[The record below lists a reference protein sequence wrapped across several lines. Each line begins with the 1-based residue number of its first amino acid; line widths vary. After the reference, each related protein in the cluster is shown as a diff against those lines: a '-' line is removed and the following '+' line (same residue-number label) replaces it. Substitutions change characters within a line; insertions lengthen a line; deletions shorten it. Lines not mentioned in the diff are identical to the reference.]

1 MHWFL
6 FIAEYI
12 TMSKRETGSQLHKA
26 SHKDFNFTGKTCKAC
41 QHPSTKSRF
50 ALQQHYTGARMRE
63 ICQN

>member
-1 MHWFL
+1 
-6 FIAEYI
+6 
-12 TMSKRETGSQLHKA
+12 MSKRETGSQLHKA